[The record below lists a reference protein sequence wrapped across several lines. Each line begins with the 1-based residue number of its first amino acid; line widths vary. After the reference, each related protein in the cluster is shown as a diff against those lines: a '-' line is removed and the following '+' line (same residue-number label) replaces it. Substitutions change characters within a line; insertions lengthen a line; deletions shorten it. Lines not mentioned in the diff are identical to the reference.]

1 MLEPFFN
8 KVTSLKGNLVTN
20 ILCKNIFFT
29 EHPVVAPDLGKRFD
43 FVAIQY
49 YGIVYDDVQ
58 NHMMFSEY

>member
-1 MLEPFFN
+1 MPVLEPFFN

-29 EHPVVAPDLGKRFD
+29 EYPVVAPDLGKRFD

-49 YGIVYDDVQ
+49 YGIV
-58 NHMMFSEY
+58 